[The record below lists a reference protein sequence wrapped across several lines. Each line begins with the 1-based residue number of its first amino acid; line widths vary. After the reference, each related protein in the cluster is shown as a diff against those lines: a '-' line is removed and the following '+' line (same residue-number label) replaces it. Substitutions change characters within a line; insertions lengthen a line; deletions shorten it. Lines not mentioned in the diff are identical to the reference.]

1 MKSKIV
7 NSIPKT
13 QSIPQTVQPQPNN
26 SFEEEQEDQFV
37 EEEIMEQEQID
48 PIDSIPKFLTK
59 VKIVQSLCSLPFA
72 SVRIFLNTKEAY
84 QTQYGY
90 NIRVLMILFTDVN
103 MKPVKKI
110 EPIDSTFSLK
120 FKPKIQYVYVD
131 IESKQQKSKDGN
143 LFYPQSLV
151 FSIKPEII
159 KKLKL
164 DEYKQKESKRKVNK
178 EIDYDL
184 VEQM

>member
-1 MKSKIV
+1 MNMKSKIV
-7 NSIPKT
+7 ISKT
-13 QSIPQTVQPQPNN
+13 QSIPTAQPNN
-26 SFEEEQEDQFV
+26 SFEEEQEFEQV
-37 EEEIMEQEQID
+37 EEIVEQE
-48 PIDSIPKFLTK
+48 PTDSIPKFLTK
-59 VKIVQSLCSLPFA
+59 VKIVQSLCSLPFTQ
-72 SVRIFLNTKEAY
+72 VRVFLNTKEAY

-90 NIRVLMILFTDVN
+90 NIKVLMILFTDSN

-110 EPIDSTFSLK
+110 EPFDSTFSLK

-151 FSIKPEII
+151 FSIRPEII

-164 DEYKQKESKRKVNK
+164 DEYKQKEKKVTK

-184 VEQM
+184 IEQM

>member
-1 MKSKIV
+1 MNMKSKIV
-7 NSIPKT
+7 SPKT
-13 QSIPQTVQPQPNN
+13 QSIPTAQPQVNN
-26 SFEEEQEDQFV
+26 SFEEEQEFEQV
-37 EEEIMEQEQID
+37 EEIVEQE
-48 PIDSIPKFLTK
+48 PTDSIPKFLTK
-59 VKIVQSLCSLPFA
+59 VKIIQSLCSLPFA
-72 SVRIFLNTKEAY
+72 SVRVFLNTKEAY

-90 NIRVLMILFTDVN
+90 NIKVLMILFTDSN

-110 EPIDSTFSLK
+110 EPKDSTFSLK

-131 IESKQQKSKDGN
+131 IENKQQKSKDGN

-151 FSIKPEII
+151 FSIRPEII

-164 DEYKQKESKRKVNK
+164 DEYKQKEKKVTK

-184 VEQM
+184 IEQM